1 MIDETGELK
10 EIKGKGQKIPG
21 RVAKFFDIPLN
32 QDKSNP
38 LFVVKNEFQDKLF
51 FCNIEQLKIKEIEM
65 QQEINSNQLNYAYM
79 TTTNDQ
85 ENVLLKL
92 DQT

>member
-32 QDKSNP
+32 QDKSNA
-38 LFVVKNEFQDKLF
+38 LFVVKNEF
-51 FCNIEQLKIKEIEM
+51 
-65 QQEINSNQLNYAYM
+65 
-79 TTTNDQ
+79 
-85 ENVLLKL
+85 
-92 DQT
+92 